1 AYIDAHPPRQPV
13 LLLYGETFGDFLDA
27 FPSAAGVPYLGD
39 VARLEWARMK
49 ALHAG
54 DAEPAGIGRLAAA
67 PESAL
72 LSTTLALHPS
82 LSLIGSRWPVVSLW
96 SAGVAPDSA
105 GEVDMSRPERAAILR
120 PGLHVE
126 VRTLPPGDSV
136 FLAALERGVCLGS
149 AAQQAMDE
157 VEDFDLATALELIFR
172 IGAVVDVN
180 LPEEQET

>member
-1 AYIDAHPPRQPV
+1 
-13 LLLYGETFGDFLDA
+13 
-27 FPSAAGVPYLGD
+27 
-39 VARLEWARMK
+39 
-49 ALHAG
+49 
-54 DAEPAGIGRLAAA
+54 
-67 PESAL
+67 
-72 LSTTLALHPS
+72 
-82 LSLIGSRWPVVSLW
+82 
-96 SAGVAPDSA
+96 
-105 GEVDMSRPERAAILR
+105 MSRPERAAVLR